1 MRRRD
6 FIILLA
12 GAMGGW
18 PSAVRAQ
25 QKAMPVIGFLSSQ
38 SRQFDDTLGVL
49 AAFRQGLNEA
59 GYIEG
64 RNVAIEYR
72 WGEGNY
78 DRLPVLAAELVRR
91 EVTAIVA
98 GGAPAAVAAKAAT
111 TAIPIVFDAGD
122 PVELGL
128 VASLNRPGG
137 NATGISLMGVE
148 LAPKLVDLLH
158 QLLPT
163 ASVIAVLTNPTN
175 AHNDALIGRLQDA
188 GRLLGLRLHFLHAS
202 NANEIDAAFETLIKV
217 QTGGIFV
224 MMEPFFLL
232 QRDQIVALAAHHAV
246 PAIYGWRGF
255 VAAGGLM
262 SYGADLADSFRQ
274 AGVYV
279 GKILKG
285 ANTADLP
292 VQQAVKLDLVI
303 NLTTAKALGLTVPL
317 TLLGR
322 ADEVIE

>member
-1 MRRRD
+1 MLRREV
-6 FIILLA
+6 ITLLG
-12 GAMGGW
+12 GAAAW
-18 PSAVRAQ
+18 PMIARAQ
-25 QKAMPVIGFLSSQ
+25 QPMPVIGFLSSQ

-49 AAFRQGLNEA
+49 VAFRQGLNDA

-111 TAIPIVFDAGD
+111 TSIPIVFDAGD

-148 LAPKLVDLLH
+148 LAPKLIDLLH

-188 GRLLGLRLHFLHAS
+188 GRLLGLRLHFLQAS

-217 QTGGIFV
+217 QAGGIFV
-224 MMEPFFLL
+224 MMDPFFLV
-232 QRDQIVALAAHHAV
+232 QRDRIVALAAQHAV

-285 ANTADLP
+285 ANPADLP

-303 NLTTAKALGLTVPL
+303 NLKTAKTLGLTIPL
-317 TLLGR
+317 TLAGR

>member
-1 MRRRD
+1 
-6 FIILLA
+6 
-12 GAMGGW
+12 
-18 PSAVRAQ
+18 
-25 QKAMPVIGFLSSQ
+25 
-38 SRQFDDTLGVL
+38 
-49 AAFRQGLNEA
+49 LNDA
-59 GYIEG
+59 GYSEG

-91 EVTAIVA
+91 EFTAIVA

-111 TAIPIVFDAGD
+111 TSIPIVFDAGD

-148 LAPKLVDLLH
+148 LAPKLIDLLH

-163 ASVIAVLTNPTN
+163 ASVVAVLTNPTHPHN
-175 AHNDALIGRLQDA
+175 AALLVRLQDA
-188 GRLLGLRLHFLHAS
+188 GRLLGLRLHLLQAS
-202 NANEIDAAFETLIKV
+202 NANEIDSAFETLIKV
-217 QTGGIFV
+217 QAGGIFV
-224 MMEPFFLL
+224 MMEPFFHV
-232 QRDQIVALAAHHAV
+232 QRDRIVALAAHHAL

-279 GKILKG
+279 GKSSKVPIPPICRFRGGETRSGLNLK
-285 ANTADLP
+285 TARRSASP
-292 VQQAVKLDLVI
+292 SR
-303 NLTTAKALGLTVPL
+303 TPCS
-317 TLLGR
+317 
-322 ADEVIE
+322 ADEVIG

>member
-1 MRRRD
+1 MKRRNL
-6 FIILLA
+6 ITVLAGAVAYPLLA
-12 GAMGGW
+12 G
-18 PSAVRAQ
+18 AQ

-49 AAFRQGLNEA
+49 VAFRQGLNET

-111 TAIPIVFDAGD
+111 TAIPIVFDAGID
-122 PVELGL
+122 PVEFGI

-163 ASVIAVLTNPTN
+163 ASVIGVLTNPTN
-175 AHNDALIGRLQDA
+175 AHNDALIGRLQEA
-188 GRLLGLRLHFLHAS
+188 GAFARATASLAASEQPKRNRLRLRDPYQSSDRRDLRH
-202 NANEIDAAFETLIKV
+202 DGTL
-217 QTGGIFV
+217 F
-224 MMEPFFLL
+224 P
-232 QRDQIVALAAHHAV
+232 R
-246 PAIYGWRGF
+246 
-255 VAAGGLM
+255 
-262 SYGADLADSFRQ
+262 
-274 AGVYV
+274 
-279 GKILKG
+279 
-285 ANTADLP
+285 TA
-292 VQQAVKLDLVI
+292 
-303 NLTTAKALGLTVPL
+303 
-317 TLLGR
+317 
-322 ADEVIE
+322 